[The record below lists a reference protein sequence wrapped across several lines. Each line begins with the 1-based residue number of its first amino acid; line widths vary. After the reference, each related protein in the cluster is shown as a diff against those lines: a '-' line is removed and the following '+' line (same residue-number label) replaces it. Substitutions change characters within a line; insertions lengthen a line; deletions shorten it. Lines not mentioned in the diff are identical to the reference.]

1 MKVVRLRQSYE
12 MLANAIVEMA
22 ARDYRRTLHNRAR
35 HPSKRQFREEQRKIE
50 RFFRSR
56 WFAALTET
64 DPEQLI
70 QRLRG
75 GANNIPG
82 HKKEQKYKYGGGCR

>member
-1 MKVVRLRQSYE
+1 MKVIAIKQSYE
-12 MLANAIVEMA
+12 LLANAIIELA
-22 ARDYRRTLHNRAR
+22 AKDYRRTLHNRAR

-56 WFAALTET
+56 WFATLTEL

-75 GANNIPG
+75 DNTNIRT
-82 HKKEQKYKYGGGCR
+82 HKKEQRYKYGGVCR